1 MTIHLFKYILKKL
14 LYYNKLIKKMN
25 YKPPGF
31 WNKAKNYLSRKD
43 RKLAKLIKLY
53 PKDFL
58 FTKSDPFLTL
68 SRSIV
73 GQQISVKA
81 AQSVW
86 DRFELKLKKINPQT
100 VKEIHTSSLKSVGLS
115 RQKVLYLKNL
125 SQAFIEKK
133 IKFNQWN
140 KMNNE
145 EIIQDL
151 VQVKGIGRWTA
162 EMFLIFNLCRAD
174 IFPVDDIGMIKG
186 LCKVYNLNY
195 PISKEKVIKI
205 GEKWKP
211 YRSVATWYLWR
222 SLDPIPVEY

>member
-1 MTIHLFKYILKKL
+1 MSKKINKPPDFWQKAKKVLSAKDKKL
-14 LYYNKLIKKMN
+14 SKIIK
-25 YKPPGF
+25 F
-31 WNKAKNYLSRKD
+31 
-43 RKLAKLIKLY
+43 Y
-53 PKDFL
+53 PDGFL
-58 FTKSDPFLTL
+58 FSKSDPFFTL
-68 SRSIV
+68 ARSIV

-86 DRFELKLKKINPQT
+86 DKLEIKVKKINPKVIIT
-100 VKEIHTSSLKSVGLS
+100 THSSSLKSVGLS
-115 RQKVLYLKNL
+115 RQKVDYLKNL
-125 SQAFIEKK
+125 ANAFIEKK
-133 IKFNQWN
+133 IKIDMWD

-151 VQVKGIGRWTA
+151 IQIKGIGRWTA

-174 IFPVDDIGMIKG
+174 IFPLDDIGMIRG
-186 LCKVYNLNY
+186 LCNLYNIPY
-195 PISKEKVIKI
+195 PTNRKTVIKL

>member
-1 MTIHLFKYILKKL
+1 MIKKKPVFWSIAKKELKK
-14 LYYNKLIKKMN
+14 
-25 YKPPGF
+25 
-31 WNKAKNYLSRKD
+31 KD
-43 RKLAKLIKLY
+43 ERLGKIIDFY

-86 DRFELKLKKINPQT
+86 DKLELKIGKITTRKINKT
-100 VKEIHTSSLKSVGLS
+100 HSNKLKSAGLS

-125 SQAFIEKK
+125 AKAFIHKE
-133 IKFNQWN
+133 I
-140 KMNNE
+140 KMNLWNDMSDE
-145 EIIQDL
+145 EIIIDL
-151 VQVKGIGRWTA
+151 IKIKGIGRWTA

-174 IFPVDDIGMIKG
+174 VFPLDDIGVIKG
-186 LCKVYNLNY
+186 VSKLYNIKY
-195 PISKEKVIKI
+195 PINRDQLIQI
-205 GEKWKP
+205 GNKWKP

-222 SLDPIPVEY
+222 SLDPIPVAY